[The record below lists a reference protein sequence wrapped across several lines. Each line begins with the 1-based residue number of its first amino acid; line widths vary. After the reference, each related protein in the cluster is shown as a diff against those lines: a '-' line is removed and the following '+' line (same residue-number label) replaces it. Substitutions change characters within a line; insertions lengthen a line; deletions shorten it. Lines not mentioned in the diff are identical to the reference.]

1 VNEPHDDMRK
11 PAPVA
16 TATQR
21 GGWRK
26 LLRFVSIYGPGRTLY
41 KAAGRLRIAL
51 PTLRLSRVEPD
62 IGLIGCGQFAF
73 ATIGYFLQRR
83 FGRRML
89 ACYDPDASARDSLA
103 RALGVR
109 HAAPSAEALLATPD
123 LRTVYIASNHASH
136 AGYAAQALALG
147 LDTYVEKPIAV
158 THQQLVA
165 LLATAR
171 ASNARLWAG
180 YNRPFAGAVRELRRQ
195 LCIDPAGG
203 FSVHCFV
210 AGHVLGLDHWYRH
223 PDEGTRICGNV
234 GHWLDL
240 FVHLL
245 AWRGLPAVFDI
256 SLAWAHPSERDD
268 NVVVSITSERDDLLS
283 IMLTSRTEPFEGI
296 HESIAVQHGNTMAR
310 IDDFRALT
318 VWQGE
323 RLIRRR
329 YWPKD
334 VGHAAALM
342 QPFDAE
348 PARAWREVEASTL
361 LMLRIAEMVR
371 DGERQTT
378 FPLAQALTEL
388 DLAVERAASP

>member
-1 VNEPHDDMRK
+1 
-11 PAPVA
+11 
-16 TATQR
+16 
-21 GGWRK
+21 
-26 LLRFVSIYGPGRTLY
+26 
-41 KAAGRLRIAL
+41 
-51 PTLRLSRVEPD
+51 
-62 IGLIGCGQFAF
+62 
-73 ATIGYFLQRR
+73 
-83 FGRRML
+83 
-89 ACYDPDASARDSLA
+89 
-103 RALGVR
+103 
-109 HAAPSAEALLATPD
+109 
-123 LRTVYIASNHASH
+123 
-136 AGYAAQALALG
+136 
-147 LDTYVEKPIAV
+147 
-158 THQQLVA
+158 
-165 LLATAR
+165 
-171 ASNARLWAG
+171 
-180 YNRPFAGAVRELRRQ
+180 
-195 LCIDPAGG
+195 
-203 FSVHCFV
+203 
-210 AGHVLGLDHWYRH
+210 
-223 PDEGTRICGNV
+223 
-234 GHWLDL
+234 
-240 FVHLL
+240 
-245 AWRGLPAVFDI
+245 VFDI